1 MKYEK
6 VRKNAPQLLSLT
18 SLSVSEFDALLPSF
32 KYHWDEYYSRY
43 TLEGKLRERISYGRI
58 TGKLPMIGDKL
69 LFILSYLKNNPLQEY
84 HGATYGMSQPQCN
97 EWIHLLSDILFKT
110 LKSLGELPDRNSLR
124 IEPAAKMFCSTVLSV
139 PYRDRWTTTDKNPVT
154 AVKKTHNVKNNL
166 LCNDQKRILWLSE
179 TFDDKKITDEQP
191 YVFPPA

>member
-18 SLSVSEFDALLPSF
+18 SLTVSEFEALLPSF
-32 KYHWDEYYSRY
+32 KDHWDEYYSRY
-43 TLEGKLRERISYGRI
+43 TLKGKLRERISYGRK

-84 HGATYGMSQPQCN
+84 HGATFGMTQPQCN
-97 EWIHLLSDILFKT
+97 DWIHLLSDILFKT

-124 IEPAAKMFCSTVLSV
+124 IEHVLAGCKNILLDGTER
-139 PYRDRWTTTDKNPVT
+139 PIQRPMYEDRQKSCYSGKKN
-154 AVKKTHNVKNNL
+154 
-166 LCNDQKRILWLSE
+166 S
-179 TFDDKKITDEQP
+179 
-191 YVFPPA
+191 